1 MYKAR
6 TGVTH
11 DVEDDTMV
19 TLEQVQD
26 GRTKRVIV
34 TRGTVGWDV
43 REEHDSRVVRQ
54 TTYQDWHRVERAMQ
68 AFELQGA
75 AASHS
80 TKR

>member
-1 MYKAR
+1 
-6 TGVTH
+6 
-11 DVEDDTMV
+11 MV

-34 TRGTVGWDV
+34 TRGVVGWDV

-75 AASHS
+75 AAGHS

>member
-6 TGVTH
+6 NV
-11 DVEDDTMV
+11 VKRRAEEDRMV

-34 TRGTVGWDV
+34 TRAAMGWDV

-54 TTYQDWHRVERAMQ
+54 VTYQDWHRVERAMQ
-68 AFELQGA
+68 AFELQGVA
-75 AASHS
+75 AGHS